1 MIYISLWFVVKENKK
16 FLSVWVFFLLG
27 IYYLLFEDL
36 KRFLVLIFIK
46 VLKSFNLFEMLF
58 NDFIMYE
65 KDLFGVSNLIKMF
78 DIRIN

>member
-1 MIYISLWFVVKENKK
+1 MIYISLWFVVEENKK
-16 FLSVWVFFLLG
+16 FLCVWVYFLLG

-58 NDFIMYE
+58 NDFILYE
-65 KDLFGVSNLIKMF
+65 KDLFGVSNFIKMF

>member
-1 MIYISLWFVVKENKK
+1 M
-16 FLSVWVFFLLG
+16 
-27 IYYLLFEDL
+27 
-36 KRFLVLIFIK
+36 IFIK

-58 NDFIMYE
+58 NDFILYE